1 MRRWREVKEAGRRS
15 RQKFGPPPPFNSNLS
30 IQINS
35 FIEEKER
42 RDRGK
47 WFIYPTIAAVVGGVD
62 SSGAHSTTSERSDT
76 DCIIIWIGAT
86 GAFACALIRLLD

>member
-42 RDRGK
+42 REANGSSIQPLLPSLVG
-47 WFIYPTIAAVVGGVD
+47 WIVVGHTARRMRGV
-62 SSGAHSTTSERSDT
+62 
-76 DCIIIWIGAT
+76 I
-86 GAFACALIRLLD
+86 LIV